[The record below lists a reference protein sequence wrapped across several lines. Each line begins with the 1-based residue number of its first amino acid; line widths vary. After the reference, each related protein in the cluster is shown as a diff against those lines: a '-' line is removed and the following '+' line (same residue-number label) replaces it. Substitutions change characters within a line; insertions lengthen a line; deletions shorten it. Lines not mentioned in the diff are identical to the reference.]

1 MVSDVFDEVE
11 GGDHEKVDAEKV
23 DAAAEPKSKRQKLNA
38 AHCLDEVLSATAAR
52 EVSKPKPKADAKKKP
67 SKDAKKK
74 PSKDMKKRPA
84 GAASFSVEWSR
95 KQVLCRTG
103 KTGVGQ
109 SHALA
114 FKKHGGWANAVK
126 KAKKW
131 VQEQNAAA

>member
-1 MVSDVFDEVE
+1 MVSDVFDEVA
-11 GGDHEKVDAEKV
+11 GGDHGQVDAAKV

-38 AHCLDEVLSATAAR
+38 AQCLDEVLSATAAR

-84 GAASFSVEWSR
+84 GAASFSVEWTR
-95 KQVLCRTG
+95 DQVLCRTG
-103 KTGVGQ
+103 KKGVGQ
-109 SHALA
+109 SHALV
-114 FKKHGGWANAVK
+114 FNKYGGLAKAVA

-131 VQEQNAAA
+131 VQEQNAA